1 MAKLGKLLTAMVT
14 PFDSNSEVDY
24 QVARDLAVRLTESG
38 SDGVLVAGATGE
50 APTLTKSE
58 KIGLFKAVVEA
69 IGGKAT
75 VIADVGSCNTMESV
89 ILTKE
94 TEQTGVDG
102 IMLSTPYYNRPT
114 SEGLYRH
121 FHTLARATSLPVIID
136 NNPGRTGVNV
146 TPDTLSRLLELENF
160 AAFKEASGNLAQITQ
175 IYEILPKSCLIYSGD
190 DALTLPILSVGGVGV
205 ISVTAHIAGRKILE
219 MINAFEHGKIATAI
233 RINAELGPL
242 NRALFLTTNPT
253 MIKAA
258 CNLIGLKTGGLR
270 LPLVA
275 ATPQEIAVM
284 REVLIGLGLL

>member
-160 AAFKEASGNLAQITQ
+160 AAIKEASGNLAQITQ

>member
-146 TPDTLSRLLELENF
+146 TSDTLSRLLELENF
-160 AAFKEASGNLAQITQ
+160 AAIKEASGNLAQITQ